1 MSEYNLL
8 IENWIP
14 VEKGP
19 KISLK
24 QLLCKN
30 QQHSLALDRDD
41 MELAC
46 LQMLT
51 CIVQVIFTPND
62 LNDLEDSYNNPMK
75 EEDYDKAISKFKDWF
90 DLLHPKYPFMQTNF
104 KPKLEDEK
112 SLAKTT
118 GRIAGKIQS
127 VSIIRSSFP

>member
-8 IENWIP
+8 IEKWMP
-14 VEKGP
+14 VEKSQ

-46 LQMLT
+46 LQMLI
-51 CIVQVIFTPND
+51 CIVQVIFTPKD
-62 LNDLEDSYNNPMK
+62 LNDLKDSYNNPMK
-75 EEDYDKAISKFKDWF
+75 EEDYDKSISEFKDWF
-90 DLLHPKYPFMQTNF
+90 DLLHPQYPFM
-104 KPKLEDEK
+104 
-112 SLAKTT
+112 
-118 GRIAGKIQS
+118 
-127 VSIIRSSFP
+127 